1 MSRKFTIK
9 PPNWPRELTFVEF
22 SRLNPHI
29 KNENQLIQLYNQY
42 LNKYLEELR
51 QKKVHFKQSLNNHL
65 LNELRNNKFN
75 DTLDDFQDSYDGDA
89 AIAPLNLQTFIKFE
103 GNTGRTFGRS
113 VAADYVELPEFVETR
128 RFHRGFTVSF
138 LARFDETETTGFS
151 RDQKFVLGRGSSPL
165 SQIRFGIEG
174 NPDDGNH
181 FNIGVG
187 STTVSDKKYGPLYN
201 VLGSGNGFGFG
212 SGTELLDLSKFNH
225 YALKYNPDNPFDT
238 TTSGSVKFY
247 INGVLTGSFDTTFTP
262 KFQAGV
268 AYDPSASN
276 YSGGENIF
284 VGAHNQFRVLA
295 GNVDNY
301 KSVQPTNTATDDIK
315 YNNNISGYYDGMA
328 CAVDELFF
336 SNVGVWSDNDIKSL
350 YDDAISG
357 QDLSKVSPPDSEG
370 QWTSYGIGYYQFNGN
385 LIDSSNTIIQRNGT
399 FKENATN
406 IGVTNYGLEGESDE
420 VVVTFNENN
429 EDEKTITI
437 GNAVLG
443 NKYEKKTKDNYK
455 IARITPLE

>member
-1 MSRKFTIK
+1 MSGKFTIK
-9 PPNWPRELTFVEF
+9 PPIWPKELTFAEF
-22 SRLNPHI
+22 AKLNFHI
-29 KNENQLIQLYNQY
+29 RNENQLIQLYNQY

-113 VAADYVELPEFVETR
+113 VAADYVELPEFVERR
-128 RFHRGFTVSF
+128 RFHRGFTVAF
-138 LARFDETETTGFS
+138 LARFDEIGTSGFTS
-151 RDQKFVLGRGSSPL
+151 DQKFVLGRGASPL
-165 SQIRFGIEG
+165 SQLRFGIEG
-174 NPDDGNH
+174 NPAQGNH

-187 STTVSDKKYGPLYN
+187 STTVSSKKYGPLYS

-212 SGTELLDLSKFNH
+212 SGTELLDLSEFNH
-225 YALKYNPDNPFDT
+225 YVLKYNPDNPSDT

-247 INGVLTGSFDTTFTP
+247 INGVLTGSFTTTFTS
-262 KFQAGV
+262 KDN
-268 AYDPSASN
+268 DPSASN

-295 GNVDNY
+295 GNVDNFA
-301 KSVQPTNTATDDIK
+301 SVQSPMTTPDFRR

-328 CAVDELFF
+328 CAVDELYF
-336 SNVGVWSDNDIKSL
+336 SNVGVFSDEAIKTL

-357 QDLSKVSPPDSEG
+357 QDLSKVLVPDGGGLSWAG
-370 QWTSYGIGYYQFNGN
+370 YSVGYYQFNGN
-385 LIDSSNTIIQRNGT
+385 LIDSSNTIVQNNGT
-399 FKENATN
+399 FKENTTN
-406 IGVTNYGLEGESDE
+406 IGVTNYQG
-420 VVVTFNENN
+420 VTVTFDENN
-429 EDEKTITI
+429 EDKETLVKD
-437 GNAVLG
+437 NAILG
-443 NKYEKKTKDNYK
+443 DKFTKKTNDNYK
-455 IARITPLE
+455 ITVYQ